1 MRRWSTAVML
11 FTALAIG
18 GCASVTQ
25 GTDQSVKIETI
36 ASGGAVIPG
45 AECELQNDKGSFF
58 VHSGESTLVRRSGSN
73 LSIKCSFAGQPPAV
87 GQAVSR
93 ANAGL
98 AGNVVVGGVIGAAID
113 VGTGAAY
120 TYPTWIQLVF
130 GHERLYDRS
139 GNRDDGLVTGTFV
152 RDTVPQ
158 PSVRTAVAAE
168 KPAESPVEQLAVAQ
182 QAPAKESAPPQPPPA
197 PVQPLAQIPAAPA
210 VQTVTGAALRRGD
223 SLEYVLVDRLT
234 GTRSMVLYHLDRIE
248 SDRLIFNQGGR
259 VESLDGK
266 VLSLSS
272 PLGGLFDSSSP
283 PGGWGRK
290 DLRTGMRW
298 REEYIA
304 SNGEKARYEL
314 DATVVGDSTFDVEG
328 RTLKATKINYK
339 GWMYANVGVGPTQ
352 ALPFEATAFYA
363 QDIGR
368 VVKFEAQYRRVS
380 IGLTSESLELTRILR

>member
-1 MRRWSTAVML
+1 MVML
-11 FTALAIG
+11 FTAFTMG

-25 GTDQSVKIETI
+25 GTEQSVKVETVSD
-36 ASGGAVIPG
+36 AGGATIPG

-58 VHSGESTLVRRSGSN
+58 VRSGESALVRRSGSN
-73 LSIKCSFAGQPPAV
+73 LSIKCVLGGQPPAV

-98 AGNVVVGGVIGAAID
+98 AGNVLIGGVIGAAVD

-130 GHERLYDRS
+130 GHERMYDRS
-139 GNRDDGLVTGTFV
+139 GNRDDGLVAGTFV
-152 RDTVPQ
+152 RATISGP
-158 PSVRTAVAAE
+158 PVRTAI
-168 KPAESPVEQLAVAQ
+168 PAERPAQNAVQQTVDVQ
-182 QAPAKESAPPQPPPA
+182 QAPAKVPMPA
-197 PVQPLAQIPAAPA
+197 ATPVQMPAMPVAQI
-210 VQTVTGAALRRGD
+210 TTGAALRRGD
-223 SLEYVLVDRLT
+223 ALEYVLVDRLT
-234 GTRSMVLYHLDRIE
+234 GTGSTVLYHLDRIE
-248 SDRLIFNQGGR
+248 SDRLIFNQGSR

-266 VLSLSS
+266 VLSVSS

-290 DLRTGMRW
+290 DLRPGMRW
-298 REEYIA
+298 REDYTA

-314 DATVVGDSTFDVEG
+314 DATVAGESTFDVDG
-328 RTLKATKINYK
+328 TTLMATKITYK
-339 GWMYANVGVGPTQ
+339 GWMYAAVGVGPTQ

-380 IGLTSESLELTRILR
+380 IGLASESLELKRILR